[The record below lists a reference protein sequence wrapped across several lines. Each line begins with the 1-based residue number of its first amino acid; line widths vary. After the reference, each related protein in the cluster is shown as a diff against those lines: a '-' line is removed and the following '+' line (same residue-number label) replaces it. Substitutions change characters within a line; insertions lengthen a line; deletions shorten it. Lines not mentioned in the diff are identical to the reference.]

1 MTAFVFAIIGII
13 FGAWINNI
21 LLWKIKQK
29 IEHLDILLRDA
40 LDYNSKFLEFIRLK
54 CLNIDPTEEDYV
66 VFGKYSQECVNNG
79 YMGNYI
85 IYGSP
90 KKCKDTELYRS
101 MFLYYDFI
109 AKILNDRNVKV
120 LRDNFFL
127 ENGDKSTEI
136 LTEYEHKMHDCI
148 NTILCYRN
156 KLTSLD
162 LRFWLQELIC
172 DNRCKL

>member
-1 MTAFVFAIIGII
+1 MTAFTFAIIGII

-40 LDYNSKFLEFIRLK
+40 LNYNSKFLEFIRLK
-54 CLNIDPTEEDYV
+54 CLNTTPTEEEYA
-66 VFGKYSQECVNNG
+66 VFGKYSQECMNNA
-79 YMGNYI
+79 YMGSYI

-90 KKCKDTELYRS
+90 EKCKDTELCMS
-101 MFLYYDFI
+101 MRRYYNFI
-109 AKILNDRNVKV
+109 AERVNSKRVSV
-120 LRDNFFL
+120 LRDNFVL
-127 ENGDKSTEI
+127 AKGAE
-136 LTEYEHKMHDCI
+136 LTEMALDYENTMNDYI

-162 LRFWLQELIC
+162 IRFWLQELIC
-172 DNRCKL
+172 NNGCK